1 MYNTDMPTRAELPSA
16 RQLLRSTG
24 IALAVAGVLLT
35 TVVMPSEYG
44 IDPTGLGKVLGLTAM
59 GQIKTELAQDAA
71 TDAAKPAAAVAAAPA
86 ATTKAAD
93 GAVAIRT
100 DETRVTLAPGGGTE
114 VKMHMLKGAKVSYSW
129 QTDGGVVNHDT
140 HGEPVD
146 GPAGV
151 FHRYL
156 KEKMVT
162 GNTGEFTAEF
172 DGNHGWFWRN
182 RSDKDVTI
190 TLKTRGQYS
199 TIKQMH

>member
-1 MYNTDMPTRAELPSA
+1 MYNTDIPTRAELPSA

-24 IALAVAGVLLT
+24 IALAVAATLLT

-44 IDPTGLGKVLGLTAM
+44 IDPTGIGKVLGLTAM

-71 TDAAKPAAAVAAAPA
+71 TDAAKPAPVAAAPA
-86 ATTKAAD
+86 AAARAAD
-93 GAVAIRT
+93 GTVAIRS
-100 DETRVTLAPGGGTE
+100 DETRVTLPPGGGTE
-114 VKMHMLKGAKVSYSW
+114 VKMHMLKGAKVSYAW
-129 QTDGGVVNHDT
+129 QTDGGLVNHDT
-140 HGEPVD
+140 HGEPVN

-156 KEKMVT
+156 KEKMVSS
-162 GNTGEFTAEF
+162 NAGEFTAEF

-190 TLKTRGQYS
+190 TLKTNGQYS
-199 TIKQMH
+199 DIKQIH